1 MRIKFQVEG
10 RPLSW
15 NKFYAGQH
23 WAKRKAMSD
32 EWKWRVK
39 AALTKWRVP
48 KEPIKVGV
56 RILFL
61 VYVKRA
67 IDCDNI
73 VLKTYIDGLREWGTL
88 PDDTPKWVEQI
99 TIQVRTGYDEEK
111 VDIELTS

>member
-1 MRIKFQVEG
+1 
-10 RPLSW
+10 
-15 NKFYAGQH
+15 
-23 WAKRKAMSD
+23 MSD
-32 EWKWRVK
+32 EWKWVVK
-39 AALTKWRVP
+39 AALAQWKVP
-48 KEPIKVGV
+48 KTPITRAV

-73 VLKTYIDGLREWGTL
+73 VLKLYIDGLREWGLL

-99 TIQVRTGYDEEK
+99 TIQVRTGFDEEK